1 MRPGFVPLE
10 WEEAAAVAL
19 AAAAVEDIVEAD
31 DVEVMVAV
39 LEEIEVG
46 EAVLVE
52 LVVVG
57 LARLGKELEEADNSD
72 VVVSFEV
79 FVDFEDFEFELV
91 LASAELGGVDVGVA
105 VVLSLEPSGIV
116 AVTGPRSIVI
126 PL

>member
-1 MRPGFVPLE
+1 MPLE